1 MAVAIDSP
9 LFNKVAQRI
18 HNSKLPRQLSEDEA
32 AEIAYAW
39 DKLSN
44 GQQEVA
50 ARHVKIAL
58 RAMGFQVNKVDVQD
72 LLQHHGVQAD
82 AGIPWMAFQEV
93 CCKAVLACK
102 HTVAD

>member
-18 HNSKLPRQLSEDEA
+18 HNSKLPRQLTEDEA

-39 DKLSN
+39 DKLSA
-44 GQQEVA
+44 GHQEVA
-50 ARHVKIAL
+50 ARHVKTAL
-58 RAMGFQVNKVDVQD
+58 RAMGFQVNKADVQD
-72 LLQHHGVQAD
+72 LLQQHGLQPE

-93 CCKAVLACK
+93 RNVCSLIKCQQ
-102 HTVAD
+102 